1 MPKHRLLNS
10 MRMALRLLERR
21 DDGVLMPE
29 ELTAIRRV
37 ANDAGNIVK
46 QAEYEARREAWRRQ
60 AA

>member
-1 MPKHRLLNS
+1 